1 MFDHMILD
9 FLKVGLEHILDP
21 QGIDHILFI
30 ATLCSLY
37 FLDNWKRLLVL
48 VTAFTAGHCIT
59 LALSSVRWIN
69 VSPDLVEFCIPLTII
84 ITALYNIYVV
94 LSKKGDQISTRW
106 HYILTL
112 MFGLIHGLGFSNFFR
127 AMFDESESIL
137 MPLLGFN
144 IGLELGQLV
153 VVTAIS
159 ILGYLLVKKGPLS
172 EKYWVIGVASV
183 AIIMSTKI
191 MIG

>member
-1 MFDHMILD
+1 MILD

-48 VTAFTAGHCIT
+48 VTAFTVGHCIT

-106 HYILTL
+106 HYLFTL

-137 MPLLGFN
+137 IPLLGFN
-144 IGLELGQLV
+144 IGLEIGQLAV
-153 VVTAIS
+153 VAAIS
-159 ILGYLLVKKGPLS
+159 ILGYLLVRVGPLA

-183 AIIMSTKI
+183 AIVASLNILLS
-191 MIG
+191 